1 MNRSSAC
8 GRALQAA
15 DCRNQR
21 RSNQQRREPAIA
33 VTEEQIT
40 FQGLLGPFD
49 NSTLIIQLRHDGAL
63 WWARALWDENN
74 AGGGSTKIG
83 NLAIELRNADGETWT
98 TARVIALYAD
108 SGSSV
113 WTDETYNPTNGRAVR
128 ARFLATVAV
137 SSQYPTTQRTPSQP
151 T

>member
-1 MNRSSAC
+1 M
-8 GRALQAA
+8 AA
-15 DCRNQR
+15 QTMDG
-21 RSNQQRREPAIA
+21 E
-33 VTEEQIT
+33 IT
-40 FQGLLGPFD
+40 FQGLMGPFD
-49 NSTLIIQLRHDGAL
+49 VSTLRIQLRNDGAL
-63 WWARALWDENN
+63 YWARALWNENN
-74 AGGGSTKIG
+74 AGGGHTKIG
-83 NLAIELRNADGETWT
+83 NLALELRNADGETWT

-137 SSQYPTTQRTPSQP
+137 SSQYPTTQRTPIRP